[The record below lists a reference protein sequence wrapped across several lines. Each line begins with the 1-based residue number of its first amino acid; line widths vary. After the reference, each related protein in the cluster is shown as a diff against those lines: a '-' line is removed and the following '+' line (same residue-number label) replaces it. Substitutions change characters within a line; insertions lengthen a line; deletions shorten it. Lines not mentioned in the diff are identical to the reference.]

1 MFSMCSGPRA
11 GEAPPFLLK
20 KGCTLRNGELESEA
34 EKPEAEALWNGAEGL
49 LRDF

>member
-1 MFSMCSGPRA
+1 MCLGPRA

-20 KGCTLRNGELESEA
+20 KLESEA
-34 EKPEAEALWNGAEGL
+34 EKPEAKVLWNGAEGL